1 MKKTSPAKNIVKKFI
16 PAIIILAS
24 LIAVFIL
31 SYSSYAYAY
40 RDKFYI
46 GVKVGDIDLSGK
58 DRQEATK
65 ILNDHVA
72 KFQKT
77 DFNFFYQE
85 KNWQIPESDI
95 NITYNTSAT
104 IDSVWK
110 IGRNSNMWKNFQ
122 KRFSLILAPQKF
134 YFSFS
139 YNKAKL
145 DSLLNSIISELETK
159 GCDANLSI
167 SKGKIKITDE
177 KNGQELN
184 REQFDQQILNKIG
197 WLDSSRN
204 INIILTKYTPKLTSQ
219 DIKIVAPN
227 LEKIISTSFSLKW
240 DQGSIDIDSNIIS
253 GWLETFAEYKN
264 GQYQFSYLFS
274 REKIQDYI
282 ESIAG
287 RINKDP
293 VDAKLTI
300 TNGKASI
307 FESSQNGYELDQDKT
322 FQDISGLL
330 NDRIKSVSLSE
341 EINNQTIQ
349 LSVKTQ
355 NPTISNDTLNNL
367 GINELIGKGS
377 TSFSGSTENR
387 KYNIKLGTQL
397 VSGALIKPGEEFSF
411 LKALGDVTEA
421 RGFKKEL
428 VIKEDRTAPEVGGG
442 LCQVS
447 TTVFRAALYSGLPI
461 TERSSHRYRVSYYE
475 PPVGMDATIYDPS
488 PDLKFK
494 NDTPGY
500 ILVQGK
506 VSGNTLTFEFY
517 GTSDGRKIE
526 ISDPRVYDITTPP
539 EPVYIEDA
547 SLAPEE
553 TKVLEKAHNGAS
565 AEFHYKVTNAEGKI
579 TFEKTFYSKYVAW
592 RAIYAKGPGESSSS
606 DSQSTP
612 TPTPV
617 PESSPTP
624 TPSPTP
630 TETTTAS
637 S

>member
-1 MKKTSPAKNIVKKFI
+1 
-16 PAIIILAS
+16 
-24 LIAVFIL
+24 
-31 SYSSYAYAY
+31 
-40 RDKFYI
+40 
-46 GVKVGDIDLSGK
+46 
-58 DRQEATK
+58 
-65 ILNDHVA
+65 
-72 KFQKT
+72 
-77 DFNFFYQE
+77 
-85 KNWQIPESDI
+85 
-95 NITYNTSAT
+95 
-104 IDSVWK
+104 
-110 IGRNSNMWKNFQ
+110 
-122 KRFSLILAPQKF
+122 
-134 YFSFS
+134 
-139 YNKAKL
+139 
-145 DSLLNSIISELETK
+145 
-159 GCDANLSI
+159 
-167 SKGKIKITDE
+167 
-177 KNGQELN
+177 
-184 REQFDQQILNKIG
+184 
-197 WLDSSRN
+197 
-204 INIILTKYTPKLTSQ
+204 
-219 DIKIVAPN
+219 
-227 LEKIISTSFSLKW
+227 
-240 DQGSIDIDSNIIS
+240 
-253 GWLETFAEYKN
+253 EYKN

-322 FQDISGLL
+322 FQDIGSLL

-547 SLAPEE
+547 SLAPGE
-553 TKVLEKAHNGAS
+553 TKMLEKAHNGAS
-565 AEFHYKVTNAEGKI
+565 AEFYYKVTNAEGKI

-592 RAIYAKGPGESSSS
+592 RAVYAKGPGESSSS
-606 DSQSTP
+606 SSQSTP

-624 TPSPTP
+624 TPSPAP